1 MVLRINR
8 RHLRLSMIVSMIAAI
23 VYVCSE
29 VLLGV
34 TFNCINVVIVILST
48 LITCLAAISI
58 KVQGVFLYNAF
69 LCSFFGVLIF
79 NNFNISALQM
89 EKTITDIYYY
99 FFGPLVFAEI
109 LYLFE
114 RKKIKYYFSGFQL
127 NPNFLGGVIAG
138 LCIIFYL
145 RVFSMTGIRAFGNE
159 WLSSQSSNYVIQG
172 SSGMSNLFMWLCLM
186 MVPVV
191 NKKLKIILIIIP
203 VFCAFLSASRGDIM
217 RIALYLLMMW
227 MAFAGKKIATRRNIR
242 KFMII
247 VAIILVFFSA
257 YGNYRQEKRGWNSTI
272 GYMLQSKVDNDLIN
286 WAYAYSAINFD
297 VLKLYTSSE
306 PTMEIELLYTPIMR
320 ITEGADAVENY
331 YNSMYISGL
340 HGFNAATFLSYFIKE
355 TGYFYFFQVA
365 ILAIIIGIMDKIC
378 LSINFK
384 GGHIFLLMLTTLNVF
399 GNYYLIVSLLY
410 SLIAGMILYF
420 ISDIKKA
427 REKTL
432 LLKS

>member
-1 MVLRINR
+1 MVLKINR
-8 RHLRLSMIVSMIAAI
+8 RYLRLAMIVAMIVAI
-23 VYVCSE
+23 VYVCLE

-58 KVQGVFLYNAF
+58 KVQGIFLYNVF

-99 FFGPLVFAEI
+99 FCGPLVFAGI

-114 RKKIKYYFSGFQL
+114 RKKIKHYFSGFQL
-127 NPNFLGGVIAG
+127 NPNLLGGVIAG

-203 VFCAFLSASRGDIM
+203 FSCAFLSASRGDVM
-217 RIALYLLMMW
+217 RIALYLLLMW
-227 MAFAGKKIATRRNIR
+227 MASVGKKIVTKRNTR

-247 VAIILVFFSA
+247 VAIILVFFSE
-257 YGNYRQEKRGWNSTI
+257 YGNYRQEKRGWSSTI
-272 GYMLQSKVDNDLIN
+272 GYMLQSKVDNDVIN

-297 VLKLYTSSE
+297 VLKLYTLSE

-320 ITEGADAVENY
+320 ITEGVDAVENY

-365 ILAIIIGIMDKIC
+365 ILAIIVGIMNKIC

-384 GGHIFLLMLTTLNVF
+384 GGHIFLLMLTILNVF

-420 ISDIKKA
+420 ISDIEKS
-427 REKTL
+427 RETAP

>member
-1 MVLRINR
+1 MVLKINR
-8 RHLRLSMIVSMIAAI
+8 RYLRLAMIVAMIVAI
-23 VYVCSE
+23 VYVCLE

-58 KVQGVFLYNAF
+58 KVQGIFLYNVF

-127 NPNFLGGVIAG
+127 SPNFLGGVIAG

-203 VFCAFLSASRGDIM
+203 FFCAFLSASRGDIM

-272 GYMLQSKVDNDLIN
+272 GYMLQSKVDNDVIN